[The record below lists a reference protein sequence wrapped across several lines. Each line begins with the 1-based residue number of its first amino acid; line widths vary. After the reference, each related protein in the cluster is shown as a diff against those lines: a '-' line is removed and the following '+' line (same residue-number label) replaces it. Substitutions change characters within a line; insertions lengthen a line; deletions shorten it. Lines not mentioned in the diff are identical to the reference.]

1 MNRYIF
7 LITFLALAGS
17 IKAQVSNQTINTS
30 FFAIMVTDFD
40 SSLSWYQKN
49 LEFEIVNQVS
59 LDERGLK
66 QANLKNGE
74 NKLEIIELESAVD
87 PNELST
93 GSRFIGLF
101 KVGFS
106 VPNFDD
112 CIERFRR
119 NSVRFNGDIVT
130 DPTSGKRMI
139 ILFDPDNN
147 RIQIFEQ

>member
-1 MNRYIF
+1 MSRYFF
-7 LITFLALAGS
+7 LITFLILTGS
-17 IKAQVSNQTINTS
+17 LNAQDSDQTINTS
-30 FFAIMVTDFD
+30 FFAIMVSDFD
-40 SSLSWYQKN
+40 SSLNWYQKN
-49 LEFEIVNQVS
+49 LEFKIVNQVS

-66 QANLKNGE
+66 QANLRNGE

-87 PNELST
+87 PNELSS

-101 KVGFS
+101 KVGFAVS
-106 VPNFDD
+106 NFDN
-112 CIERFRR
+112 CIERFKR
-119 NSVRFNGDIVT
+119 NNVRFNGDIVT

>member
-1 MNRYIF
+1 MNRYFFLIIF
-7 LITFLALAGS
+7 LVFTGRLN
-17 IKAQVSNQTINTS
+17 AQVSDQTINTS
-30 FFAIMVTDFD
+30 FFAVMVTDFD
-40 SSLSWYQKN
+40 SSLNWYQKN

-87 PNELST
+87 PNELSI

-101 KVGFS
+101 KVGFTVS
-106 VPNFDD
+106 NFDD
-112 CIERFRR
+112 CIERFKR
-119 NSVRFNGDIVT
+119 NKVRFNGDIVT
-130 DPTSGKRMI
+130 DPTTGKRMI